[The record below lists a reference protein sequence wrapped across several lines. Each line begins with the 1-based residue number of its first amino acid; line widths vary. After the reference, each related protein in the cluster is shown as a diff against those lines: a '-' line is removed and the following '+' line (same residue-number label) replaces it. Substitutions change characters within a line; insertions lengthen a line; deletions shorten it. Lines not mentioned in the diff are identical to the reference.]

1 MDTYILLYLRNTM
14 MLCILFTAILLVP
27 SPHFCI
33 QHAFLRMGNRIHA
46 WRNAM
51 ANTLRKKGPQFLE
64 IDMAKFDALDNEQA

>member
-27 SPHFCI
+27 SPHLCI
-33 QHAFLRMGNRIHA
+33 QRAVLRMGNKIHA

-51 ANTLRKKGPQFLE
+51 ANPLWKKGHQFLE
-64 IDMAKFDALDNEQA
+64 IDMTKFDAPDNK